1 MDDRNKAASDLRAAE
16 KVASEEIPE
25 QAEDSTSGALENE
38 EEARGFY
45 SGNGKNKG
53 LFKKEDKK
61 KEGKFSAKKLLKRK
75 GPMGL
80 ILGLLVGTGGMMMGM
95 QSMLPVA
102 IEEMIIEKLNSV
114 GISSTI
120 ASDSWLDTQLS
131 LGIRSGDIQGNDYSD
146 MNLFGF
152 SQWQVQSL
160 QKQGFEVVTAKVEQ
174 KSIMAILFEE
184 DSGWTPVIASGFLQQ
199 YSSDV
204 LRNAVQSVSVN
215 SPINAPISP
224 ATAFLK
230 NDFKV
235 PYTTASK
242 TWRGGA
248 SGWFDGIMSQ
258 VTETKLSIKRN
269 RWARYIKKGIKD
281 LDTTFKKTAAGKAV
295 KDGGIGGVDSVAEEG
310 TKTSDSDFLYDRDE
324 TRHNPNTQR
333 TDTVIVAEEAPNS
346 TVEVDGKGNLG
357 IDSETSVSNATTSKD
372 TVESVLSSKAYK
384 TAAALGRAADAVCS
398 VAEAIM
404 SIYTIS
410 EAYNAA
416 ALLNQLSGF
425 LESVDKM
432 KAGKGG
438 ESPMSNY
445 AETYTAKADTV
456 YQNTGEVVRQD
467 KTAMESSGMTWLF
480 NNTEISNNDA
490 SVLNV
495 NFQSIMSNASSL
507 VSDVAMN
514 ASVFEQCGFIKA
526 GVAALD
532 LGSTIL
538 SFIPVV
544 GQGVKLTQ
552 IIFKEI
558 KNIAIQAAV
567 ATAIQ
572 TFVPMIVGSIAN
584 YIIRD
589 VATEWLGE
597 DLGNATAS
605 AANKLLAGN
614 GTSGGQSPAS
624 KSAVLAYMKERDN
637 VILAEAEYQRAIRSP
652 FDITSPYTFL
662 GSMAY
667 AMIPMAF
674 SGGGIMSS
682 LKQASSMV
690 FSTLSKILPTA
701 SAISETAAVA
711 SEGNCELLKA
721 VGVMG
726 DAYCN
731 PYVITDVSTIN
742 TSPVAVN
749 KIVMNG
755 GETVVASTNDST
767 TLEGHVSSDNFNY
780 DGNGK
785 ITSIKEGSDLAKYIV
800 YCGERVSPYGVRDSA
815 IAERVS
821 GGGGTSS
828 IITQHIPLIGDAQA
842 LIEGFKEQ
850 DNVDWISGRACAAS
864 EENGNWNEYRW
875 YQRFSEN
882 MRLVENMNPGYKSIV
897 TAFLENDY
905 EENPVDNSFEGVL
918 ARFSG
923 MSREK
928 VEDTLALIEY
938 YDYLANY
945 DGSER
950 VAFGEDVV
958 KQPIENWFD
967 NNYEIAEAH
976 YILTNPIIYADVRN
990 RQTSTI

>member
-1 MDDRNKAASDLRAAE
+1 MDDRNKAASDLKAAE

-38 EEARGFY
+38 EKARGFY

-120 ASDSWLDTQLS
+120 ASDSWLDTQLGF
-131 LGIRSGDIQGNDYSD
+131 GIRSGDIQGNDYSD

-184 DSGWTPVIASGFLQQ
+184 DSGWTPVIASGFLQE

-204 LRNAVQSVSVN
+204 LRNAVQNVSTN

-224 ATAFLK
+224 ATAFLN

-281 LDTTFKKTAAGKAV
+281 LDANFKKIAAGKAV
-295 KDGGIGGVDSVAEEG
+295 NDGGIGGIDDVADRG
-310 TKTSDSDFLYDRDE
+310 DKVSDTDFLYDKDGLE
-324 TRHNPNTQR
+324 YNS
-333 TDTVIVAEEAPNS
+333 DTKKDDPVLVAEEAPQS
-346 TVEVDGKGNLG
+346 SVDVDDGSKL
-357 IDSETSVSNATTSKD
+357 DVDAETSVSNATTSKD
-372 TVESVLSSKAYK
+372 TIANVLSSKAYK
-384 TAAALGRAADAVCS
+384 TAAALGHAASYVCS
-398 VAEAIM
+398 IAEAIM

-456 YQNTGEVVRQD
+456 YQNTGEVVRKD

-480 NNTEISNNDA
+480 NNTEINNGDA

-495 NFQSIMSNASSL
+495 NFQSIMSNASSI
-507 VSDVAMN
+507 VSSIAMTAETFKDCGYVQVAS
-514 ASVFEQCGFIKA
+514 SV
-526 GVAALD
+526 LD

-538 SFIPVV
+538 TFVPVV
-544 GQGVKLTQ
+544 GHGIKLTQ
-552 IIFKEI
+552 LIFKEL
-558 KNIAIQAAV
+558 KDIAIQFVV
-567 ATAIQ
+567 AEAISM
-572 TFVPMIVGSIAN
+572 FVPAVVGGIAN

-605 AANKLLAGN
+605 AANRLLAGN

-667 AMIPMAF
+667 AMIPVAF

-682 LKQASSMV
+682 LKQTSSMV

-780 DGNGK
+780 SDGK
-785 ITSIKEGSDLAKYIV
+785 IVSIKEGSDLAKYIV
-800 YCGERVSPYGVRDSA
+800 YCGERVSPYGIRDSA

-821 GGGGTSS
+821 GGGSTAS
-828 IITQHIPLIGDAQA
+828 IITQYIPGISDVKSI
-842 LIEGFKEQ
+842 IEGFKVQ

-897 TAFLENDY
+897 TAFLEKDY

-950 VAFGEDVV
+950 VAFGEDAV

-967 NNYEIAEAH
+967 NDYEIAEAH